1 MWNRAKP
8 RLDATKSTWVRELV
22 QPAVTSL
29 IILAIMVGQFVGII
43 TQIAMG
49 PITVFIGI
57 LVLTW
62 LFPRLFISGSKLG
75 RTTTAEPDPNFIA
88 KSRLQTVANGDYGPL
103 DPEYQPL
110 RLDLPKIVTARPWAQ
125 RLIAAFGKPLPLLP
139 IPRRMNRVLSEAHWL
154 SLPALI
160 GIYVLSLNMNPQWH
174 AQNLW
179 LLPSLAPI
187 VIILAYRSTFRRL
200 YDIYTADAA
209 TTGHYAFPAQR
220 R

>member
-1 MWNRAKP
+1 MA
-8 RLDATKSTWVRELV
+8 S
-22 QPAVTSL
+22 
-29 IILAIMVGQFVGII
+29 QFVGII
-43 TQIAMG
+43 AQIAMG
-49 PITVFIGI
+49 PINVFIGI

-62 LFPRLFISGSKLG
+62 IFPRLMTSGSKLS
-75 RTTTAEPDPNFIA
+75 RTTTKPAPNFIA

-110 RLDLPKIVTARPWAQ
+110 RLDLPKIETARPWVQ

-139 IPRRMNRVLSEAHWL
+139 IPPQMNRVLSEAHWL

-160 GIYVLSLNMNPQWH
+160 GIYVFSLNMNPQWH

-200 YDIYTADAA
+200 YDIYTADAVS
-209 TTGHYAFPAQR
+209 TGRYAFPALR